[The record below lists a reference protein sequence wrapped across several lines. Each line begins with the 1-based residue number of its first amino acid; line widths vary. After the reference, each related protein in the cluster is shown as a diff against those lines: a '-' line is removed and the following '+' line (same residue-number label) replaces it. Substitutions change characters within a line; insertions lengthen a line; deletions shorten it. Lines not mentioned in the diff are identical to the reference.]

1 MWRQIEKLK
10 RAIEAYRGEG
20 RYSVSS
26 GGRTGYGG
34 SITHGGLR
42 NSITGQGGAFDKTES
57 SFFVPTRFWWGS
69 PL

>member
-57 SFFVPTRFWWGS
+57 GVTPFQWTV
-69 PL
+69 